1 MPHILSH
8 CHSTLQNDLAYPA
21 HGALAADLLT
31 KIKWLAELFLGF
43 PPELS
48 HVYRDLVLLHNHH

>member
-31 KIKWLAELFLGF
+31 KIK
-43 PPELS
+43 
-48 HVYRDLVLLHNHH
+48 